1 MSLRIKE
8 YENLLQ
14 EKYFLASLPPTQN
27 INNYQPS
34 CSPKKTDE
42 YPSKL

>member
-14 EKYFLASLPPTQN
+14 EKYFLASLPSQN
-27 INNYQPS
+27 INYQPS
-34 CSPKKTDE
+34 CSPKKTEE

>member
-14 EKYFLASLPPTQN
+14 EKYFLASLPH
-27 INNYQPS
+27 
-34 CSPKKTDE
+34 KTSTTISLPVFLKTEE